1 MTTGVKIAVIG
12 AGSTYTPE
20 LIDGLIAHRDRI
32 HVDTLALMDL
42 YRWRLEIVGGMAQR
56 MMARHGYTPR
66 VLLTT
71 NRAEALEDADFVITQ
86 IRVGGMAARLIDE
99 TIPPRYGVI
108 GQETVGPGG
117 IAKALRTV
125 PVMLEI
131 AHDVERYAPQAWLI
145 NFTNPSGLI
154 TEAIHSHSNAHVI
167 GLCNLPTNMRAEIAA
182 WLGAPP
188 ESVTLD
194 YFGLN
199 HLGFVRRVW
208 VDGQDRT
215 EDALNAVIAQAA
227 QEDDPLFPPPLLE
240 TLGLI
245 PGYYLSF
252 YYASDRILAE
262 QRQAP
267 QTRAERAREVEEELL
282 KLYAD
287 PSVDEKPALLAE
299 RGGARY
305 STAAV
310 SLIADIVAD
319 SGQTHI
325 VNVPNQ
331 NAISCMDADAI
342 VEIPCRVDAHGA
354 HALPL
359 EEPPRQVRGLI
370 AAVKAAE
377 QLTIQAAVT
386 GDRHVA
392 LQALLAHPLVPSFA
406 VAQSLLAALLAEHRD
421 YLPQF
426 DLFATPE
433 ETP

>member
-1 MTTGVKIAVIG
+1 MTTSVKIAVIG

-20 LIDGLIAHRDRI
+20 LIEGLITYRDRI

-42 YRWRLEIVGGMAQR
+42 YRWRLEVVGGMAQR
-56 MMARHGYTPR
+56 MLARHDLPTR

-71 NRAEALEDADFVITQ
+71 DRAEALEGADFVITQ
-86 IRVGGMAARLIDE
+86 IRVGGMAARLADE

-131 AHDVERYAPQAWLI
+131 ARDVERLAPKAWLI
-145 NFTNPSGLI
+145 NFTNPSGLV
-154 TEAIHSHSNAHVI
+154 TEALHRHSGARVI

-182 WLGAPP
+182 LLGVPAQ
-188 ESVTLD
+188 SVQLD

-199 HLGFVRRVW
+199 HLGFVRGVY
-208 VDGQDRT
+208 VDGEDRSA
-215 EDALNAVIAQAA
+215 EALEAAIAQAA
-227 QEDDPLFPPPLLE
+227 QEDDPLFPPQLLE
-240 TLGLI
+240 TLGMI

-267 QTRAERAREVEEELL
+267 QTRAERAREVEAELL
-282 KLYAD
+282 RLYAD
-287 PSVDEKPALLAE
+287 PSVSEKPALLAE
-299 RGGARY
+299 RGGAHY
-305 STAAV
+305 ATAAV
-310 SLIADIVAD
+310 SLIADMVED
-319 SGQTHI
+319 TGQTHI
-325 VNVPNQ
+325 VNVPNRGLVGCLDD
-331 NAISCMDADAI
+331 NAVIE
-342 VEIPCRVDAHGA
+342 VPCRVDAEGA
-354 HALPL
+354 HPLPL
-359 EEPPRQVRGLI
+359 AQPPLHVRGLI
-370 AAVKAAE
+370 TAVKAAE
-377 QLTIQAAVT
+377 QLTIQAAVK
-386 GDRHVA
+386 GDRRAA

-406 VAQSLLAALLAEHRD
+406 VAQSLLAALLTEHRD

-426 DLFATPE
+426 DLFTPLE